1 MTIVA
6 AVVSMR
12 TEKLV
17 WNDTA
22 MMGEISLRG
31 VVLPVGG
38 IKEKAIATH
47 RMGMRQ
53 ICIPAKNKKDVD
65 FDVPQVVKDD
75 VTFVYAEWIKDML
88 WAVFEQ
94 PMQELASL

>member
-1 MTIVA
+1 MGVTIVT
-6 AVVSMR
+6 AVVSML

-22 MMGEISLRG
+22 MTGEISLRG

-38 IKEKAIATH
+38 TKEKVIATH

-53 ICIPAKNKKDVD
+53 ICTPAKNKKDVE

-75 VTFVYAEWIKDML
+75 CAITGHRKTH
-88 WAVFEQ
+88 
-94 PMQELASL
+94 

>member
-1 MTIVA
+1 MDELAAAHPRPGGAIPKDGPSVGVTIVT
-6 AVVSMR
+6 AVVSML

-22 MMGEISLRG
+22 MTGEISLRG

-38 IKEKAIATH
+38 TKEKVIATH

-53 ICIPAKNKKDVD
+53 ICIPAK
-65 FDVPQVVKDD
+65 
-75 VTFVYAEWIKDML
+75 ARARSGRSSAL
-88 WAVFEQ
+88 RVFHRK
-94 PMQELASL
+94 SG